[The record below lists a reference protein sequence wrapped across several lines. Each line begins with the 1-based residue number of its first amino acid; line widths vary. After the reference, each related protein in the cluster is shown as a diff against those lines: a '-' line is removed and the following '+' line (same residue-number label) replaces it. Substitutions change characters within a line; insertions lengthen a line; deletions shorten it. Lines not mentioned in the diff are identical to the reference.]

1 MGLIS
6 RVSSRTYRFLFLNLW
21 KNSTTTT
28 TMNRQQNRVSKVMT
42 QPIQLCFRFL
52 QNQERLEI
60 WLVDQKYNR
69 IEGVLKGFDEYMNLV
84 LDDAVETNIKFPD
97 AKGTN
102 IGRILLK
109 GDNVACIQQCRR
121 ETK

>member
-84 LDDAVETNIKFPD
+84 LDDAVEVNIKHED
-97 AKGTN
+97 RNKT

-109 GDNVACIQQCRR
+109 GENVAAIQQI
-121 ETK
+121 KNQ

>member
-1 MGLIS
+1 
-6 RVSSRTYRFLFLNLW
+6 
-21 KNSTTTT
+21 
-28 TMNRQQNRVSKVMT
+28 MT

-52 QNQERLEI
+52 QNQERLQV

-84 LDDAVETNIKFPD
+84 LDDAVEINIKQNDPT
-97 AKGTN
+97 KNRN

-109 GDNVACIQQCRR
+109 GENVATIQQI
-121 ETK
+121 KSAV

>member
-1 MGLIS
+1 MQ
-6 RVSSRTYRFLFLNLW
+6 
-21 KNSTTTT
+21 
-28 TMNRQQNRVSKVMT
+28 RQVQTRVSKVMT

-52 QNQERLEI
+52 QNQERLQV

-84 LDDAVETNIKFPD
+84 LDDAVEINIKNNDPT
-97 AKGTN
+97 KNRN

-109 GDNVACIQQCRR
+109 GENVATIQQI
-121 ETK
+121 KSQ

>member
-52 QNQERLEI
+52 QNRERI
-60 WLVDQKYNR
+60 QVWLIDNKYNR

-84 LDDAVETNIKFPD
+84 LENAVEINIKNPSFNRPI
-97 AKGTN
+97 GT
-102 IGRILLK
+102 ICLK
-109 GDNVACIQQCRR
+109 GDNVAVIQVVR
-121 ETK
+121 TSAA

>member
-1 MGLIS
+1 MQ
-6 RVSSRTYRFLFLNLW
+6 
-21 KNSTTTT
+21 
-28 TMNRQQNRVSKVMT
+28 RQVQTRVSKVMT

-52 QNQERLEI
+52 QNQERLQV

-84 LDDAVETNIKFPD
+84 LDDAVEINIKQNDPT
-97 AKGTN
+97 KNRN

-109 GDNVACIQQCRR
+109 GENVATIQQI
-121 ETK
+121 KSAV

>member
-52 QNQERLEI
+52 QNQERLQI

-84 LDDAVETNIKFPD
+84 LDDAVEVNIKNS
-97 AKGTN
+97 GMNRN

-109 GDNVACIQQCRR
+109 GENVAVIQQIKSQP
-121 ETK
+121 T